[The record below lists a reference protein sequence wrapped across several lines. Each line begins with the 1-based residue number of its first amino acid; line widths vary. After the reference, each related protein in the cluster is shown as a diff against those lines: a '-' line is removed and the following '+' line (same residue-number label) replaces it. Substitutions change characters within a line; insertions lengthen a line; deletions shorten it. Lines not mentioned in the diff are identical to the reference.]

1 MRRALVLIVLC
12 VPLLAAEGA
21 AACSCLPPDRSTLRS
36 ADAAAVVRLLSVE
49 RLRDTDVYS
58 SGDPAVY
65 TYRVRRV
72 IKGGLRRG
80 RRIAVR
86 SAISDATCG
95 LSHRVG
101 VLSGLFLDRR
111 RGRWHSGSCWQTT
124 PRNLRRIA
132 AARSAAAGGGPS
144 CRTAQTS

>member
-1 MRRALVLIVLC
+1 VRRALVLIVLC
-12 VPLLAAEGA
+12 APLLAAEGA
-21 AACSCLPPDRSTLRS
+21 AACSCVPPDRSTLRS

-49 RLRDTDVYS
+49 RVRYTGS

-72 IKGGLRRG
+72 VKGGLRRG

-101 VLSGLFLDRR
+101 ELSGLFLDRR
-111 RGRWHSGSCWQTT
+111 HDRWHSGTCWQTT

-132 AARSAAAGGGPS
+132 AGTAAAAGDGAS
-144 CRTAQTS
+144 CRAVQAD